1 MEKDSREVRK
11 GAFLPAVWGL
21 LAVLISLG
29 IGLGITWILEWGAGR
44 RLYATHRNAG
54 LIWGPYS
61 VVEHATE
68 EYSYQARI
76 NNLGFRDRDFP
87 VRRSSA
93 KRVLAIGDSFTY
105 GWGVDAENSW
115 PKVME
120 RELRQGGL
128 DIEIA
133 NLGAPGAGPREYAA
147 LAGKAIPLLKPDLI
161 VVGMLQADDLF
172 QAADSPAEQPAPAGQ
187 RVLRAFRA
195 FYPNM
200 MQMLSPVDT
209 KQVHVSKEE
218 LREMWKK
225 QVKDFLGQMTAAEKA
240 RFENLPSGVRAA
252 YQAGVLNPG
261 LLYMAMRHGEFLIET
276 CDGGSKA
283 QKGIA
288 ETAKELARMRQYAE
302 QAHAGLLVVPV
313 PYRAYVSRRDQE
325 AMLQLGFHVEE
336 AMLTWSAP
344 DEAIHQA
351 CRAAQVPFASVTG
364 EFRERGRANDLYFAW
379 DGHLNKAGHA
389 AFGELAGR
397 IVGTKF
403 AGR

>member
-1 MEKDSREVRK
+1 MEKDMRR
-11 GAFLPAVWGL
+11 GAFLPVLRGL
-21 LAVLISLG
+21 LAILISLG
-29 IGLGITWILEWGAGR
+29 IGLGITWMMEWGAGW

-68 EYSYQARI
+68 EFSYQARI

-128 DIEIA
+128 EIEIA

-147 LAGKAIPLLKPDLI
+147 LAERAIPLLKPDLI
-161 VVGMLQADDLF
+161 VVAVLQADDLF
-172 QAADSPAEQPAPAGQ
+172 QAADSPAEQQAPAGE

-209 KQVHVSKEE
+209 KQVHVSKDE
-218 LREMWKK
+218 LREIWRK

-240 RFENLPSGVRAA
+240 RFENLPSVVRQA
-252 YQAGVLNPG
+252 YHAGMLNPG
-261 LLYMAMRHGEFLIET
+261 LLFMAMRHGEFLIET
-276 CDGGSKA
+276 CDGGGKA
-283 QKGIA
+283 QSGIEA
-288 ETAKELARMRQYAE
+288 AAKDLARIRQYAE
-302 QAHAGLLVVPV
+302 RAHAGLLVVPV
-313 PYRAYVSRRDQE
+313 PYRAYVSRRDQA
-325 AMLQLGFHVEE
+325 AMLQLGFHIEE
-336 AMLTWSAP
+336 AMLSWSAP
-344 DEAIHQA
+344 DEVIHQA

-364 EFRERGRANDLYFAW
+364 EFRERGRAKDLYFAW
-379 DGHLNKAGHA
+379 DGHLNQAGHGV
-389 AFGELAGR
+389 FGELAGR
-397 IVGTKF
+397 IVRTKF